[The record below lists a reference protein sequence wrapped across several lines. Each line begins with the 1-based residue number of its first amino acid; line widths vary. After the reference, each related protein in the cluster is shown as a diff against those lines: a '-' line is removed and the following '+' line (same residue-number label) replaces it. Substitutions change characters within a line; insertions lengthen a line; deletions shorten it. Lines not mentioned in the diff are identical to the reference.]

1 MADTQST
8 TSFRAD
14 ISQLKSEMRAAG
26 RAVSLASA
34 EFKAATAGMDSWSE
48 SADGLQA
55 KLASLDKT
63 LEAQKKILS
72 LREQELQKT
81 IAAEG
86 ENSAAADRVRT
97 AMLNQQAAIAKTEKE
112 IRQYTDQLDKVKSD
126 SNEAAEGTEKYKTA
140 TEKLSDTI
148 QDQEAQLKKLKD
160 AYKDAK
166 LEGNTEDADEY
177 AAAIKELSSE
187 LAKNKAKLKD
197 ADDAADDLDKTLV
210 DVEDDTQKASDGFTT
225 MKGVLANLVARGIE
239 KAISGLKK
247 LGEEAIDAYKEFN
260 EGEDNVIKATGAT
273 GEAAEQLAASYKNV
287 TKEVRGSFSELGE
300 GLGEINTRF
309 GFTDSA
315 LENATVK
322 FRKFSEITGKDTADS
337 VRLVSRAMED
347 GQIPINEYGDVLDL
361 LAKASQASGIQVDTL
376 AESVAKYG
384 APMRALGFDT
394 KASIALFAQW
404 EKTGVNTEIAFSGMK
419 KAISNWAKD
428 GKDARVEFGKTL
440 DEIAKAPNI
449 AEATTKAIE
458 VFGAKAGPDLADAIQ
473 GGRFAYEDF
482 LAVLEDS
489 QGTVEATYEE
499 TQDGYDKIQLAIQ
512 NARAEMGSYTGELV
526 KKYQPQIQS
535 AIEKAVKAFK
545 DGTTFVIQNQKTI
558 VGVIQ
563 AIAAAFVTYKVAS
576 TVATVFDAFTKLFSL
591 MQAGTGIV
599 AALNTVLAMNPYVL
613 LAAGI
618 AAATVGLAKYI
629 HEQNEAAKAE
639 YGLNQA
645 QQETVNKSAELKS
658 SYNQLKEA
666 KDQSIKSTTA
676 EFDYIREL
684 KDEYNGLIDSNGSV
698 KEGYEDR
705 ADFIIGRLAE
715 AMGVER
721 EQIEETIGKNGQLG
735 ESIDQLIQKKQ
746 AEATLAATQDAYTT
760 AIQKR
765 NEALTNYLNAQKVEA
780 EAETKYQST
789 LAETSAEFDKYQK
802 LIAQSPGNVDQYYYA
817 QSQLNAKLEE
827 SKKALADAKQGVSD
841 AEAAYTGYGTTI
853 QNWESLSQAAASG
866 SEDAIATALT
876 NIQNNFQ
883 TAETGTKTTL
893 QNQLTAF
900 QKQYADMK
908 AAVDSGMPGVTQAQ
922 VEQSKN
928 LVDAAQAE
936 LNKLAGK
943 AGSAGT
949 EAGSQYASSLGTAAS
964 KAEKSAEQGAESA
977 AKGLK
982 QGTKAAET
990 AGKESGEA
998 YAKSVKGAES
1008 QAKTAGDSVGKA
1020 TATAAKNTST
1030 QMNAAGQYTT
1040 LQYGKGVESKKSS
1053 AQSAGKAL
1061 ANSAKKGAESVSAR
1075 SSGENFGKGFE
1086 NGIASRYSSAFAKAK
1101 RLAQQAVAGIKAGQQ
1116 EGSPSKITFQSGKF
1130 FTQGYINGIASR
1142 QRELQTAVQ
1151 TLVKAAVNQL
1161 NTSSAVGF
1169 AESGRNAATAF
1180 TKSMADTTEYNLARM
1195 NYENTKKIQEYDNEV
1210 ARLRAASSAES
1221 QKIQAASDKKVAKLQ
1236 AKVDKTKDKK
1246 QKKKLQNQITAEKA
1260 AVKKRIA
1267 ASEAVYTTE
1276 INAQEAAKAA
1286 YQSASQQMITE
1297 YQQAMQEYQQAA
1309 QELIDSTING
1319 ISERYTEQYNI
1330 LIGKQES
1337 LIDKLKKAGSLFN
1350 VSGAGVMSIND
1361 LRQQTEAI
1369 RDYTTKLQDI
1379 KQKVSSDLFDE
1390 IVSFDMKQ
1398 GSAFLDRL
1406 LAMSGEDLQAYND
1419 AYVEKMQAAEEA
1431 ANSIYKTDF
1440 DNLAAVY
1447 TSEIE
1452 KAFAQL
1458 PAQLQELGAQSM
1470 KGFVN
1475 GLTKDT
1481 DYMDANV
1488 RTFVSAMVAQF
1499 RTQLDI
1505 HSPSRKMFGIGSLTG
1520 EGFNDGLISWLR
1532 AVETTSG
1539 KLAEAAESP
1548 IDSFSREMNRRIAQ
1562 TPTQGATAAQAG
1574 TQTVTNNYNLVQNNT
1589 SPKALTALETYQA
1602 RRQQIAM
1609 IKAFA

>member
-72 LREQELQKT
+72 LREAELQKT

-97 AMLNQQAAIAKTEKE
+97 AMLNQQAAIARTEKE
-112 IRQYTDQLDKVKSD
+112 IRQYTQQLDKVKSD
-126 SNEAAEGTEKYKTA
+126 SDEAAEGTEKYKTA
-140 TEKLSDTI
+140 AEKLSDTI

-177 AAAIKELSSE
+177 AAAIKDLSSE

-210 DVEDDTQKASDGFTT
+210 NVEDETQKASDGFTT
-225 MKGVLANLVARGIE
+225 MKGVLANLVAKGIE
-239 KAISGLKK
+239 TAISGLKR
-247 LGEEAIDAYKEFN
+247 LGEEAIDAYKEFD

-273 GEAAEQLAASYKNV
+273 GEAAEQLGASYKNV
-287 TKEVRGSFSELGE
+287 TKEVLGSFSDLGS

-309 GFTDSA
+309 GFTGEK
-315 LENATVK
+315 LEDATVK
-322 FRKFSEITGKDTADS
+322 FQKFADITGGDITES

-347 GQIPINEYGDVLDL
+347 GGIETENYGELLDL
-361 LAKASQASGIQVDTL
+361 LAKASQASGVQVDTL
-376 AESVAKYG
+376 SESVAKYG

-394 KASIALFAQW
+394 KESIALFSQW

-440 DEIAKAPNI
+440 DEIAEAPNI

-512 NARAEMGSYTGELV
+512 NARSELGSYTGDLV

-535 AIEKAVKAFK
+535 AIEKGVKAFK

-563 AIAAAFVTYKVAS
+563 AIATAFTTYKIAS
-576 TVATVFDAFTKLFSL
+576 TVSTVFGSFQNLFTLI
-591 MQAGTGIV
+591 QGGTGIIS
-599 AALNTVLAMNPYVL
+599 AFNTALGLNPYVL

-618 AAATVGLAKYI
+618 ATAAGALANYVHDQK
-629 HEQNEAAKAE
+629 EAMKAE
-639 YGLNQA
+639 YGLNDA
-645 QQETVNKSAELKS
+645 QRETVNKSAELKN
-658 SYNQLKEA
+658 SYFELKDA
-666 KDQSIKSTTA
+666 KDQSVQSTTT

-721 EQIEETIGKNGQLG
+721 EQIEETIDKNGQLG
-735 ESIDQLIQKKQ
+735 DSIDTLIQKKQ
-746 AEATLAATQDAYTT
+746 AEATLAATQDAYTE

-765 NEALTNYLNAQKVEA
+765 NEALTNYMDAQKVEA
-780 EAETKYQST
+780 DAEAKYQQT
-789 LAETSAEFDKYQK
+789 LAETSAEFDRYQK
-802 LIAQSPGNVDQYYYA
+802 LIEQSPGNVDQYYYA

-827 SKKALADAKQGVSD
+827 SKQALADAKQGVSD

-883 TAETGTKTTL
+883 TAETGTENSL
-893 QNQLTAF
+893 RNQLGAF
-900 QKQYADMK
+900 QKQYTDMK
-908 AAVDSGMPGVTQAQ
+908 AAVESGMPGVTQAQ
-922 VEQSKN
+922 VDQAKN
-928 LVDAAQAE
+928 LVDSATTE
-936 LNKLAGK
+936 LNKLQAK
-943 AGSAGT
+943 AGQAGT
-949 EAGSQYASSLGTAAS
+949 AAGGEYADSLGTSAAR
-964 KAEKSAEQGAESA
+964 AEKYAQNAAESTA
-977 AKGLK
+977 NELK
-982 QGTKAAET
+982 QSAKETGT
-990 AGKESGEA
+990 AGKDSGDA
-998 YAKSVKGAES
+998 YADSLKGTEG
-1008 QAKTAGDSVGKA
+1008 QAKAAADSVGKA
-1020 TATAAKNTST
+1020 TATAAKSTST

-1053 AQSAGKAL
+1053 AQS
-1061 ANSAKKGAESVSAR
+1061 SAKTVAKSANTGLKSVSTKG
-1075 SSGENFGKGFE
+1075 SGTNFAMGFI
-1086 NGIASRYSSAFAKAK
+1086 NAIGSKFSAAFAKAK
-1101 RLAQQAVAGIKAGQQ
+1101 ELARRAIAGIRAGQQ
-1116 EGSPSKITFQSGKF
+1116 EGSPSKITFQSGIF

-1142 QRELQTAVQ
+1142 QRKLQTAVQ
-1151 TLVKAAVNQL
+1151 TLVKAAVNKL

-1195 NYENTKKIQEYDNEV
+1195 NYENTMKIQEYDNEV
-1210 ARLRAASSAES
+1210 ARLRADSAAQS
-1221 QKIQAASDKKVAKLQ
+1221 QKIQAASDKKVAALQ
-1236 AKVDKTKDKK
+1236 AKADKTKNKKRKK
-1246 QKKKLQNQITAEKA
+1246 QLQNQITAENA

-1267 ASEAVYTTE
+1267 ASEAVYTNE

-1369 RDYTTKLQDI
+1369 RDYTMKLQNI

-1398 GSAFLDRL
+1398 GSAFMDRL
-1406 LAMSGEDLQAYND
+1406 LAMSGKDLQAYND
-1419 AYVEKMQAAEEA
+1419 AYVEKMQAAEKA

-1447 TSEIE
+1447 TSEIK
-1452 KAFAQL
+1452 KAFAKL
-1458 PAQLQELGAQSM
+1458 PAQLRELGAQSM

-1548 IDSFSREMNRRIAQ
+1548 IDSFSREMARRITP

-1609 IKAFA
+1609 IKAFT